1 MFTYNLRLHMKKKIN
16 PLSSIDIMNDNFY
29 KYIREYEQEKQ
40 FDFNIFNEVAFNNYI
55 ENFKHDFQEEDT
67 DSYLFYDE
75 DDDIFSDID
84 SESEIDD

>member
-1 MFTYNLRLHMKKKIN
+1 MKKKIN

-67 DSYLFYDE
+67 DSYSFYDE

>member
-1 MFTYNLRLHMKKKIN
+1 MKKKIN